1 VRRKCCFKRLEALA
15 GVPDG
20 AKCDSGED
28 AWKDS
33 NNRGIEKEEEENGGR
48 GSGDGGD
55 GGDGGNGDG
64 WWQRA

>member
-1 VRRKCCFKRLEALA
+1 MRRKCCFKRLEALV

-28 AWKDS
+28 VWKDS
-33 NNRGIEKEEEENGGR
+33 NNREIEQEEEEE
-48 GSGDGGD
+48 
-55 GGDGGNGDG
+55 NGDG

>member
-1 VRRKCCFKRLEALA
+1 MRRKCCFKRLEALV

-28 AWKDS
+28 VWKDS
-33 NNRGIEKEEEENGGR
+33 NNREIEQEEEE
-48 GSGDGGD
+48 
-55 GGDGGNGDG
+55 NGDG